1 MAKKTYYIKTFGCQA
16 NKSDSERIEGDYRAR
31 GYKKSASW
39 RTADEIIVNT
49 CAVRERAEHRA
60 RGFINN
66 VRIYLNRFPGKPGMT
81 MTRRP
86 KIILTGCMTHHG
98 EKKLLEMIP
107 GLDQVLPIN
116 EVGFN
121 QQSIRR
127 DKIHAWVP
135 VSEGCNSFCTFCI
148 VPYSR
153 GREKSRPAEDILEEV
168 TKLAKQGYKKITLLG
183 QNVNS
188 YGLEKVGI
196 GYRKLLLN
204 NNFTSSHIP
213 LNQSQYIKPKGIPP
227 FVKLLREVSKI
238 KEIEK
243 IGFLTSNPWDFYDEL
258 IEEISHNEKID
269 RFIHLP
275 VQSGS
280 DRILKL
286 MNRGYTSQDYLGLI
300 SRLRKAVPDVVIGT
314 DIIVGFPTET
324 DEDFEQTVELAKKA
338 DWTVAFVAQ
347 YSPRPGT
354 AAFRIYKDDVFPAVK
369 KARWL
374 VLEKL
379 INRGNLSKRPIFYE

>member
-1 MAKKTYYIKTFGCQA
+1 M
-16 NKSDSERIEGDYRAR
+16 
-31 GYKKSASW
+31 
-39 RTADEIIVNT
+39 
-49 CAVRERAEHRA
+49 
-60 RGFINN
+60 
-66 VRIYLNRFPGKPGMT
+66 
-81 MTRRP
+81 
-86 KIILTGCMTHHG
+86 
-98 EKKLLEMIP
+98 
-107 GLDQVLPIN
+107 
-116 EVGFN
+116 
-121 QQSIRR
+121 
-127 DKIHAWVP
+127 
-135 VSEGCNSFCTFCI
+135 
-148 VPYSR
+148 
-153 GREKSRPAEDILEEV
+153 EDVLEEV
-168 TKLAKQGYKKITLLG
+168 GNLAKQGYKKITLLG

-204 NNFTSSHIP
+204 KDFTRSQIP

-227 FVKLLREVSKI
+227 FVKLLREISKI

-258 IEEISHNEKID
+258 IEEIARNKMID

-286 MNRGYTSQDYLGLI
+286 MNRGYTARDYLRII

-354 AAFRIYKDDVFPAVK
+354 AAFKIYKDDVPAKIK
-369 KARWL
+369 KSRWL
-374 VLEKL
+374 ILEKL
-379 INRGNLSKRPIFYE
+379 INRNNLSKRPVFYE